1 MPKNKVADLIT
12 DQEIAFARLVLSG
25 TMTDRQ
31 AAETAG
37 LNPET
42 AASSPYTSFVPDTR
56 VPFSIDQTRFGYT
69 NRFRGRRCP
78 LERAAGV

>member
-1 MPKNKVADLIT
+1 MPKNRVADLIT

-25 TMTDRQ
+25 AMTDRQ

-42 AASSPYTSFVPDTR
+42 PAAQPEQPLVKAHKYDSESLP
-56 VPFSIDQTRFGYT
+56 G
-69 NRFRGRRCP
+69 RGNC
-78 LERAAGV
+78 ETA